1 MTPERWRRVR
11 EVYEEAVALPRGERP
26 SFLDGSCDADCSLRE
41 AVVAANALDG
51 IQDVQLSAG
60 IYELT
65 LAGAGED
72 AAASG
77 DLDATE
83 SIVISGA
90 GANLSEI
97 DANGLD
103 RVLDLHG
110 TGSAELRGH
119 GLEVVMTRDED
130 AFVSLEKRTHIAND
144 ARGDLFVSIHA
155 NAAGD
160 VRIRGT
166 ETFFL
171 SLDATDDDARSV
183 AERENLAL
191 GTSAASLGDASDPV
205 LAILSSMSSQ
215 EHLVES
221 QEFARMAQERLRRID
236 PRGSRGVK
244 QAPFVVLSGVL
255 MPAALV
261 EVGFITHPAEER
273 VLRSRSGRKAVVAS
287 LTDAVLAFGRRHAA
301 QHRAGVAPAGA
312 GR

>member
-1 MTPERWRRVR
+1 MVASAGGGRDVTARRGHASDWRS
-11 EVYEEAVALPRGERP
+11 A
-26 SFLDGSCDADCSLRE
+26 F
-41 AVVAANALDG
+41 VAACVG
-51 IQDVQLSAG
+51 
-60 IYELT
+60 
-65 LAGAGED
+65 
-72 AAASG
+72 AAACG
-77 DLDATE
+77 AAAPQADPFDVVVVDAGHGGQDH
-83 SIVISGA
+83 GA
-90 GANLSEI
+90 RGPAGGLEKTVVLEI
-97 DANGLD
+97 ARALA
-103 RVLDLHG
+103 
-110 TGSAELRGH
+110 AELRGH

-221 QEFARMAQERLRRID
+221 QEFARMAQERLRRMD

-273 VLRSRSGRKAVVAS
+273 TLRSRSGRKAVVAS

-301 QHRAGVAPAGA
+301 QHRAGVAPAGT